1 MAQNLVKSSQDLDLQ
16 VMSFIIN
23 CLLPASTTD
32 TIFDEENGKNR
43 EFENTLVKI
52 IDAGCGSGCAD
63 LSKYCLANLFEL
75 CRYDQEEE
83 ENLEES

>member
-1 MAQNLVKSSQDLDLQ
+1 
-16 VMSFIIN
+16 MSFIIN

-43 EFENTLVKI
+43 EFESTLVKI
-52 IDAGCGSGCAD
+52 IDAGCSSGQREQCAD

-83 ENLEES
+83 ENLEEFGAPQPDL

>member
-1 MAQNLVKSSQDLDLQ
+1 MNRLSQSHPKEVAQNLVKSSQELDLQ

-43 EFENTLVKI
+43 EFESTLVKI
-52 IDAGCGSGCAD
+52 IDAGCSSGQR
-63 LSKYCLANLFEL
+63 E
-75 CRYDQEEE
+75 
-83 ENLEES
+83 